1 MISMFL
7 IVQNSQLIIVKGKKS
22 GLIIIMNITKIVL
35 TIQMI
40 DLAF

>member
-1 MISMFL
+1 MFL
-7 IVQNSQLIIVKGKKS
+7 IVQNSQLTIVKGKKS